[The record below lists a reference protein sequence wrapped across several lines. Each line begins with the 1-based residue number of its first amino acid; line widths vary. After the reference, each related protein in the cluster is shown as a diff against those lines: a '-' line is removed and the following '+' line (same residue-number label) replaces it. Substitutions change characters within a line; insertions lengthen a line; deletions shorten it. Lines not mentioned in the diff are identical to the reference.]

1 MPSGG
6 QKGSANAFKY
16 GAYALLAIRT
26 KGKPNGNTKLGRAFR
41 ARELEYM
48 QDMGGE
54 ENLSLAQRQVANDNT
69 WCDLLI
75 ATMDNELA
83 TKKRLTR
90 KGKPHPLIDLR
101 IRIAAHRR
109 ENYKLAGLK
118 RVLPPPKTLAD
129 YMAEIQEDQPDQQP
143 GTVTGTASDID
154 PRQGSLPRK
163 TGDTGDSGNG
173 SEDSSSEMAQ
183 ITAVKESPDTGD
195 EPVMSD
201 DDTGKDNSQW
211 VTPIS
216 RGTTTAAMIP
226 L

>member
-1 MPSGG
+1 VNCAWGISMPSGG

-26 KGKPNGNTKLGRAFR
+26 KGKPQGNTKLGRAFR

-54 ENLSLAQRQVANDNT
+54 GNLSLAQRQTAADCT

-101 IRIAAHRR
+101 MRTAAHRR
-109 ENYKLAGLK
+109 DNYKLMGFK
-118 RVLPPPKTLAD
+118 RVLPPPKSLAD
-129 YMAEIQEDQPDQQP
+129 YMNEIQEDQPDQQP
-143 GTVTGTASDID
+143 DSNGTAGSHTDTQ
-154 PRQGSLPRK
+154 QGSLLNN
-163 TGDTGDSGNG
+163 TG
-173 SEDSSSEMAQ
+173 
-183 ITAVKESPDTGD
+183 
-195 EPVMSD
+195 
-201 DDTGKDNSQW
+201 DTGKDNSQ
-211 VTPIS
+211 
-216 RGTTTAAMIP
+216 
-226 L
+226 